1 MKGSRGRVRS
11 RERRKKTWRMRKA
24 REAGEE

>member
-11 RERRKKTWRMRKA
+11 GERRKKKTWRMRKA
-24 REAGEE
+24 REAGE